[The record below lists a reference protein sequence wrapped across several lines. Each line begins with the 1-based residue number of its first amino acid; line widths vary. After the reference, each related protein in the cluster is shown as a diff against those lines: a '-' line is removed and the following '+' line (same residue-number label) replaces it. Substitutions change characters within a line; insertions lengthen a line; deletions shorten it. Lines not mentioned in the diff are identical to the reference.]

1 MRAAVTFLFVL
12 YVVEAVGMMAAA
24 IPFIRRRVK
33 PNLWSGFRISE
44 TLRDEATWYR
54 VNAQFG
60 KWLFVAGAIFALAAV
75 APITYDEFARDVL
88 TGRSRPEDD
97 DVVVVV
103 HAGCQFRC
111 VAMISA
117 PPSGAEAGPGP
128 RRRWCGQPLAGRRGS
143 PALRRGVGR
152 RRRTP

>member
-75 APITYDEFARDVL
+75 ALYFTP
-88 TGRSRPEDD
+88 
-97 DVVVVV
+97 
-103 HAGCQFRC
+103 
-111 VAMISA
+111 
-117 PPSGAEAGPGP
+117 
-128 RRRWCGQPLAGRRGS
+128 
-143 PALRRGVGR
+143 GVGSDIVAYSLTCTGALFVALGGATWAGFR
-152 RRRTP
+152 AIKA